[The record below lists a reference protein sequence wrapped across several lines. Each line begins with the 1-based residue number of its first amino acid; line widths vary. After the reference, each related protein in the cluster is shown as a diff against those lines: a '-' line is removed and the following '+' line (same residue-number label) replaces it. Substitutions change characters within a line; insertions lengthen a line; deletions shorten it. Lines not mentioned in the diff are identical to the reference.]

1 MLRFNLNSV
10 TKRYRINNIS
20 IHPMLRFNGGCLYG
34 DAVFIDTFQYIL
46 CYGSTKVMELK
57 GHSSYRFQYILCYG
71 STFMIIQSHHS
82 RKYFN
87 TSYVTVQLHRFS
99 YCGCYEGFQYI
110 LCYGST
116 FYATNLNVASR
127 VFQYILCYGSTC
139 ISSSSITVLDYF
151 NTSYVTVQP
160 WLEVY
165 FLQNKSKFQYILCYG
180 STSSSSFQFS
190 ALSGFQYILC
200 YGSTTQFLHCG
211 GTPTLFQYIL
221 CYGST

>member
-116 FYATNLNVASR
+116 
-127 VFQYILCYGSTC
+127 C

-151 NTSYVTVQP
+151 NTSYVTVQRKIG
-160 WLEVY
+160 
-165 FLQNKSKFQYILCYG
+165 FLVF
-180 STSSSSFQFS
+180 
-190 ALSGFQYILC
+190 
-200 YGSTTQFLHCG
+200 
-211 GTPTLFQYIL
+211 LFQVHFNTSYVTVQQCCPSPVL
-221 CYGST
+221 

>member
-151 NTSYVTVQP
+151 NTSYVTVQRKIG
-160 WLEVY
+160 
-165 FLQNKSKFQYILCYG
+165 FLVFLFQVHFNTSYVTVQP
-180 STSSSSFQFS
+180 ST
-190 ALSGFQYILC
+190 LIE
-200 YGSTTQFLHCG
+200 H
-211 GTPTLFQYIL
+211 TLFRFISIHPML
-221 CYGST
+221 RFNFVFRRWLK

>member
-116 FYATNLNVASR
+116 LFSCSKVNHASE
-127 VFQYILCYGSTC
+127 FQYILCYGSTVVDPTRHTTQKTFQYILC
-139 ISSSSITVLDYF
+139 YGSTQAKY
-151 NTSYVTVQP
+151 
-160 WLEVY
+160 
-165 FLQNKSKFQYILCYG
+165 NKQMTPKKFQYILCYG
-180 STSSSSFQFS
+180 STERKK
-190 ALSGFQYILC
+190 
-200 YGSTTQFLHCG
+200 
-211 GTPTLFQYIL
+211 
-221 CYGST
+221 